1 MTKFITRAEIRKK
14 RNRAG
19 LALGLAGLFLMAFLF
34 AYIWQRV
41 YLRQQLADI
50 EYLENRKQE
59 LAALG
64 KRLQLEAQSLNSW
77 SQVERLAMENLG
89 MVYPDRSQIQ
99 LAVLPPARKELTLVL
114 AAKNL
119 FNPVRPAWSQP

>member
-1 MTKFITRAEIRKK
+1 MTKFLTQAEIRRK

-19 LALGLAGLFLMAFLF
+19 LALGLAGLFLSAFFF

-59 LAALG
+59 LVAQG

-89 MVYPDRSQIQ
+89 MVYPDKSQIH
-99 LAVLPPARKELTLVL
+99 LAVLPPARKDLTLVL
-114 AAKNL
+114 AARNF
-119 FNPVRPAWSQP
+119 FNPVNPAWSQP

>member
-99 LAVLPPARKELTLVL
+99 LAVLPPVRKELTLVL